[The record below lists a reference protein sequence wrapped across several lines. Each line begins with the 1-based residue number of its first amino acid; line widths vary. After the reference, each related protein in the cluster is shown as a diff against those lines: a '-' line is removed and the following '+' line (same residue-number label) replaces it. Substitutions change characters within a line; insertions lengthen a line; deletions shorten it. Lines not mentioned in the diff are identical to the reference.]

1 MKIIDISDGTHTLG
15 AELAFLDGLGT
26 YSDVGK
32 RCAKTNLLDGYLAGL
47 VAKRVRGFNRR
58 KRRSSASASRSS
70 AGLRKTRYERF
81 RHSGM

>member
-32 RCAKTNLLDGYLAGL
+32 RLAKTDLLDGYLVGL
-47 VAKRVRGFNRR
+47 AKRVRGFNPAQTKVIRERVAIMR
-58 KRRSSASASRSS
+58 KMA
-70 AGLRKTRYERF
+70 
-81 RHSGM
+81 